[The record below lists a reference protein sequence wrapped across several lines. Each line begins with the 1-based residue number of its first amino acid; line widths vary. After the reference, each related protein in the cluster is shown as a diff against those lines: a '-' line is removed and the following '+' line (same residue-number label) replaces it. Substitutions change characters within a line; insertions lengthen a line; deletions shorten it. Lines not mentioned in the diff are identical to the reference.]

1 MCYQL
6 CPEGLPEWWRRP
18 LQTLEQD
25 WVPSRKARQRSYR
38 RMDGVNAP
46 ALLTQGDSP
55 QVDFPSFLG
64 LSKPYSAGPLPLRP
78 NREKKSKGRE
88 LPLPPPLCPGFS
100 RSWGDPP
107 EGPPGLAKLPTLT
120 LPDGHTL

>member
-55 QVDFPSFLG
+55 QVEFPSFLG
-64 LSKPYSAGPLPLRP
+64 LSKPYSAGSLPLVQIVR
-78 NREKKSKGRE
+78 KKAKAGSCLSPHLCALASLGPGVTPRRA
-88 LPLPPPLCPGFS
+88 LLGWPSSPL
-100 RSWGDPP
+100 
-107 EGPPGLAKLPTLT
+107 
-120 LPDGHTL
+120 